1 MRLLAYIL
9 LLSLPTTGFSQESLR
24 DSLAEI
30 NRKIVILTEEIEK
43 LKLGEVVAEKDQT
56 TERGLGPAAS
66 KVYALTKS
74 GVSVAGYGEVLYE
87 NYKSKLDNG
96 NASAT
101 QDQFDYLRNIVYFGY
116 RFNDWILFN
125 SEIEFEHGY
134 TGKFR
139 GDKPIGEVGVEF
151 GYVELMFSRKANLRA
166 GMLLVPVGI
175 VNEKHEPS
183 TFFGTKRP
191 QVEQVIV
198 PSTWRG
204 NGIGFY
210 GEIFPNVNYR
220 AYLMEGL
227 DVTSFSSSG
236 IRGGRQLGSKAFAE
250 KMALTGKVEYSGLP
264 GAVVGVSFFTG
275 NSNQSVVD
283 SLKNFK
289 PTTTVLSAHG
299 EYEWKGLEAR
309 AMIATISVADAAR
322 ASQLTSQLAG
332 KTIVIGS
339 EMFGFYG
346 VIGYDV
352 MPLLMPGSAHY
363 LAPFVQYEKFNTHSD
378 VPTGYTKNRSVDRS
392 IKTAGLSYKPHP
404 HVAFKFDYRW
414 NANKAGTDNDQWN
427 LALNYLF

>member
-1 MRLLAYIL
+1 MRTLAYVFL
-9 LLSLPTTGFSQESLR
+9 FALPATVVSQESLR

-30 NRKIVILTEEIEK
+30 NRRVAILTEEIEK
-43 LKLGEVVAEKDQT
+43 IKLGEVVAESDQT
-56 TERGLGPAAS
+56 SERGLGPAAS
-66 KVYALTKS
+66 KIYSLTKS

-87 NYKSKLDNG
+87 NFKSERDNG
-96 NASAT
+96 SNSST
-101 QDQFDYLRNIVYFGY
+101 RDQIDYLRNIIYFGY

-139 GDKPIGEVGVEF
+139 DDKPIGEVGVEF

-191 QVEQVIV
+191 QVEQVII

-210 GEIFPNVNYR
+210 GEIFPDVNYR

-227 DVTSFSSSG
+227 DVTSFSKSG
-236 IRGGRQLGSKAFAE
+236 IRSGRQLGSKAFAE
-250 KMALTGKVEYSGLP
+250 NMALTGKVEYSGLP
-264 GAVVGVSFFTG
+264 GAVVGVSFYTG
-275 NSNQSVVD
+275 NSNQSVAD

-299 EYEWKGLEAR
+299 EYVWNGLEAR
-309 AMIATISVADAAR
+309 AMIATVSVADAAR
-322 ASQLTSQLAG
+322 ASQLTG
-332 KTIVIGS
+332 ETIGS
-339 EMFGFYG
+339 EMIGYYG
-346 VIGYDV
+346 VVGYDV

-363 LAPFVQYEKFNTHSD
+363 LAPFVQYETFNTHAD
-378 VPTGYTKNRSVDRS
+378 VPTGYSKTRSVDRS
-392 IKTAGLSYKPHP
+392 IKTVGLSYKPHP

-427 LALNYLF
+427 LAMNYLF